1 MNISNPTKGKV
12 EEFLNYIFH
21 KTDIIL
27 NGPDNKLWTIAE
39 AYSKDKKDQYGQLDL
54 GIKEKKISGIDIPI
68 LLGDGNSYEKKPIV
82 AIVAQDPY
90 RNEKDVL
97 FNEIDKSKTIIGTPF
112 AFHYEEEAYPKTR
125 VYRNIVRRII
135 KMGYDVYLT
144 DAHKIYSNPE
154 RKFAKGEKQ
163 KEKELLL
170 DEINELSPNLKL
182 VVGFGGEA
190 YTYIKKIKDSI
201 SLLHPSQSNW
211 DHWRLWIYEQAYNKK
226 QSYKINWEQYANK
239 LTIRDSMFG
248 SENKDNLEDIISDI
262 ILDIIQQELK
272 EKE

>member
-1 MNISNPTKGKV
+1 MNISTTTKEKV
-12 EEFLNYIFH
+12 EEFINDIFN

-54 GIKEKKISGIDIPI
+54 GVKEKKISGIDIPI
-68 LLGDGNSYEKKPIV
+68 LLGDGNKKPIV

-90 RNEKDVL
+90 RNENDVL
-97 FNEIDKSKTIIGTPF
+97 FNEIDKNKTIIGTPF
-112 AFHYEEEAYPKTR
+112 AFHYKEEAYPKTK
-125 VYRNIVRRII
+125 VYRKII
-135 KMGYDVYLT
+135 RSLLDKYDVYLT

-154 RKFAKGEKQ
+154 WKYAKGERQ
-163 KEKELLL
+163 KEKQLLL
-170 DEINELSPNLKL
+170 NEIKSLSPNLKL

-190 YTYIKKIKDSI
+190 HTYIKKIENSI
-201 SLLHPSQSNW
+201 SLLHPSQTNW

-226 QSYKINWEQYANK
+226 KSYKINWEKYANQ

>member
-1 MNISNPTKGKV
+1 MNISNPTKEKV
-12 EEFLNYIFH
+12 EEFLNDIFN

-68 LLGDGNSYEKKPIV
+68 LLGDGNKKPIV

-90 RNEKDVL
+90 RNENDVL
-97 FNEIDKSKTIIGTPF
+97 FNEIDKNKTIIGTPF
-112 AFHYEEEAYPKTR
+112 AFHYKEEAYPKTK
-125 VYRNIVRRII
+125 VYRKII
-135 KMGYDVYLT
+135 RSLLDKYDVYLT

-154 RKFAKGEKQ
+154 WKYAKGERQ
-163 KEKELLL
+163 KEKQLLL
-170 DEINELSPNLKL
+170 NEIKSLSPNLKL

-190 YTYIKKIKDSI
+190 HTYIKKIENSI
-201 SLLHPSQSNW
+201 SLLHPSQTNW

-226 QSYKINWEQYANK
+226 KSYKINWEKYANQ

-248 SENKDNLEDIISDI
+248 SELGTQTFEIK
-262 ILDIIQQELK
+262 
-272 EKE
+272 

>member
-1 MNISNPTKGKV
+1 MKISYPTIEKV
-12 EEFLNYIFH
+12 KEFLNSIFD

-68 LLGDGNSYEKKPIV
+68 LLGDGNEEKPIV

-112 AFHYEEEAYPKTR
+112 AFHYEDEAYPKTK
-125 VYRNIVRRII
+125 VYRKIVRRII
-135 KMGYDVYLT
+135 EMGYDVYLT

-154 RKFAKGEKQ
+154 RKYAKGEKQ

-170 DEINELSPNLKL
+170 DEIKKLSPNLKL

-190 YTYIKKIKDSI
+190 YTYIKKIKHSI

-248 SENKDNLEDIISDI
+248 SENKDNLEDIISYI

-272 EKE
+272 VKE